1 MGPNERRAA
10 GRKPRAGADAGID
23 DARAPHVVVVVTLAD
38 ARAARIAARIV
49 FTAAAV
55 ARQPTRLA
63 ECPSSSIYN
72 ISTRFFLGRFKSTG
86 TMPPVKKPPVKR
98 SIAKKPKGGKF
109 RWVIGPPPKKKGTTP
124 SLAQLSKKGA
134 RKAWVQRMG
143 AYDSD

>member
-1 MGPNERRAA
+1 LGPNERRAA
-10 GRKPRAGADAGID
+10 GRQPRAGADERAGID
-23 DARAPHVVVVVTLAD
+23 DARAPHVAVVTLAD

-72 ISTRFFLGRFKSTG
+72 ISTRFFRSRFKSTG
-86 TMPPVKKPPVKR
+86 TMPPVKKPPVKK
-98 SIAKKPKGGKF
+98 SIKKPKGGKF

>member
-1 MGPNERRAA
+1 MGRNERRAA

-23 DARAPHVVVVVTLAD
+23 DARAPHVAVVTLTD
-38 ARAARIAARIV
+38 ARAARIAARIVV

-63 ECPSSSIYN
+63 KCPSSSIYN

-86 TMPPVKKPPVKR
+86 TMPPVKKPPVKK
-98 SIAKKPKGGKF
+98 SIKKPKGGKF

>member
-38 ARAARIAARIV
+38 ARAARIAARIF

-72 ISTRFFLGRFKSTG
+72 ISTRFFRSRFKSTG
-86 TMPPVKKPPVKR
+86 TMPPVKKPPVKK
-98 SIAKKPKGGKF
+98 SIKKPKGGKF

>member
-1 MGPNERRAA
+1 LGRNERRAA
-10 GRKPRAGADAGID
+10 GRKPRAGADVGID
-23 DARAPHVVVVVTLAD
+23 DARAPHVAVVTLAD

-49 FTAAAV
+49 VFTAAAV

-63 ECPSSSIYN
+63 KCPSSSIYN

-86 TMPPVKKPPVKR
+86 TMPPVKKPPVKK
-98 SIAKKPKGGKF
+98 SIKKPKGGKF

>member
-38 ARAARIAARIV
+38 ARAARIAARIF

-72 ISTRFFLGRFKSTG
+72 ISTRFFLGRFKSTD

>member
-1 MGPNERRAA
+1 M
-10 GRKPRAGADAGID
+10 DQID
-23 DARAPHVVVVVTLAD
+23 SHH
-38 ARAARIAARIV
+38 AARQEA
-49 FTAAAV
+49 
-55 ARQPTRLA
+55 
-63 ECPSSSIYN
+63 
-72 ISTRFFLGRFKSTG
+72 
-86 TMPPVKKPPVKR
+86 PVKR